1 MGGGEGGNRWKEFD
15 LICKILIDV
24 DYMLP
29 TAVFQYIFSGILNRL
44 EIQIQRWINIM
55 QVDTEIDKY
64 DTGW

>member
-1 MGGGEGGNRWKEFD
+1 
-15 LICKILIDV
+15 
-24 DYMLP
+24 MLP

-64 DTGW
+64 DTG